1 MNDGIGTVAQPR
13 KSSGIGEIACNPFNV
28 FAIGLR
34 AAGKCANRLFDLR
47 CDIEHGLSDKAGGAG
62 KRNGHIRTM

>member
-13 KSSGIGEIACNPFNV
+13 KSGGVGQIACNPFDV

-34 AAGKCANRLFDLR
+34 AAGKRANRLFDLR
-47 CDIEHGLSDKAGGAG
+47 RDIEYGLSDKASGAG

>member
-1 MNDGIGTVAQPR
+1 MQPR
-13 KSSGIGEIACNPFNV
+13 ESGGVGEIACNPFDV

-34 AAGKCANRLFDLR
+34 AAGKCADRLFDLR
-47 CDIEHGLSDKAGGAG
+47 SDIKHGLSNKAGGAG